1 MIYLD
6 NAATT
11 PISKSVLDAMMPYLT
26 ERYGNP
32 GSSHSLGRA
41 AAEAV
46 AKAREQVGRLI
57 NAKPEN
63 IIFTSGGSEG
73 NHFALLSR
81 AEELLAAGKNHV
93 LISSVEHDSV
103 VRAAERLTKLGFHV
117 EELPVNSEGCVLF
130 DAVKSY
136 IRPETG
142 LISIMYVNNE
152 VGSANDV
159 FQIGSYCNEHNILF
173 HTDCVQAAGFK
184 EIDVQTIGCDFATTS
199 SHKLYGPKGVGAVY
213 VKEPEK
219 CCPLF
224 AGGHNQEFGL
234 RGGTENV
241 AGIVG
246 FGQACEDIKRAM
258 DNWAQTNI
266 PWLRSMFLITLFKY
280 VDHRSIHINGYQEP
294 LSSSRVLNLQLDD
307 VDGETLLVMLDSA
320 GVCVSS
326 GSACR
331 AKEPEPSRT
340 LIAMGVPPED
350 ARNCVRISFGNH
362 TTGDEVRRA
371 AEIMGECVNTLRDLT
386 YDSED

>member
-11 PISKSVLDAMMPYLT
+11 PISKSVLDAMTPYLT
-26 ERYGNP
+26 EQYGNP
-32 GSSHSLGRA
+32 GSAHSLGRA
-41 AAEAV
+41 AAKAV
-46 AKAREQVGRLI
+46 AKARGQVASLMHTS
-57 NAKPEN
+57 PEN

-73 NHFALLSR
+73 NHFALLAR
-81 AEELLAAGKNHV
+81 AEELLAAGKNHI

-103 VRAAERLTKLGFHV
+103 VRATERLTKFGFYV
-117 EELPVNSEGCVLF
+117 EELPVSSEGCVLLET
-130 DAVKSY
+130 VKEH

-152 VGSANDV
+152 VGSENNVWGIGRLCRESDV
-159 FQIGSYCNEHNILF
+159 LF

-184 EIDVQTIGCDFATTS
+184 AIYTEEIGCDFATIS
-199 SHKLYGPKGVGAVY
+199 SHKLYGPKGIGAVY
-213 VKEPEK
+213 VRDPGK
-219 CCPLF
+219 CNPLF

-246 FGQACEDIKRAM
+246 FGQACSDVQTEM
-258 DNWAQTNI
+258 DNWSQINV
-266 PWLRSMFLITLFKY
+266 PWLRELFYRTLTKY
-280 VDHRSIHINGYQEP
+280 VDHRSVHINGYQEP
-294 LSSSRVLNLQLDD
+294 FSTSRVLNLWFDD
-307 VDGETLLVMLDSA
+307 VDGETLLLTLDSH

-340 LIAMGVPPED
+340 LTAMGVSPEE
-350 ARNCVRISFGNH
+350 ARNSIRVSFGGH
-362 TTGDEVRRA
+362 TTAEEAKRA
-371 AEIMGECVNTLRDLT
+371 AEIMAECVNTLRDLV
-386 YDSED
+386 YDS

>member
-11 PISKSVLDAMMPYLT
+11 PISESVLDAMMPYLT
-26 ERYGNP
+26 QQYGNP

-63 IIFTSGGSEG
+63 VIFTSGGSEG

-81 AEELLAAGKNHV
+81 ADELLAAGKNHV

-103 VRAAERLTKLGFHV
+103 VRAAERLAKLGFHI
-117 EELPVNSEGCVLF
+117 EELPVNSEGSVLP
-130 DAVKSY
+130 DTVKSY
-136 IRPETG
+136 ILPETG

-152 VGSANDV
+152 VGTANDIYE
-159 FQIGSYCNEHNILF
+159 IGRICEEHNILF

-184 EIDVQTIGCDFATTS
+184 EIDVELIGCDFATIS

-213 VKEPEK
+213 VRDPGE
-219 CCPLF
+219 CSPLF

-246 FGQACEDIKRAM
+246 FGKACEDIRWEM
-258 DNWAQTNI
+258 DNWVQTNI
-266 PWLRSMFLITLFKY
+266 PWLKDIFFSTLTKL
-280 VDHRSIHINGYQEP
+280 VDKRSIHIHGMQEP
-294 LSSSRVLNLQLDD
+294 LSSSRILNLRFDD
-307 VDGETLLVMLDSA
+307 VDGETLLLMLDA
-320 GVCVSS
+320 NGVCVSS

-331 AKEPEPSRT
+331 SKEPEPSRT
-340 LIAMGVPPED
+340 LTAMGVSPEN
-350 ARNCVRISFGNH
+350 ARNSIRVSFGNH
-362 TTGDEVRRA
+362 TESPDVVKA
-371 AEIMGECVNTLRDLT
+371 ARIMGECVNALRDIA
-386 YDSED
+386 YDSQD

>member
-11 PISKSVLDAMMPYLT
+11 PISESVLDAMMPYLT
-26 ERYGNP
+26 QQYGNP

-46 AKAREQVGRLI
+46 AKARGQVGRLI

-81 AEELLAAGKNHV
+81 ADELLAAGKNHV

-103 VRAAERLTKLGFHV
+103 LRAAERLAKLGFHI
-117 EELPVNSEGCVLF
+117 EELPVNSEGSVLP
-130 DAVKSY
+130 DTVKSY

-142 LISIMYVNNE
+142 LISVMYVNNE
-152 VGSANDV
+152 VGTANNIYE
-159 FQIGSYCNEHNILF
+159 IGRICKEHNFLF

-184 EIDVQTIGCDFATTS
+184 EIDVELIGCDFATIS

-213 VKEPEK
+213 VRDISK
-219 CCPLF
+219 CSPLF

-246 FGQACEDIKRAM
+246 FGQACQDAIKCINNWEYEYPTWLSELFYDRLIKR
-258 DNWAQTNI
+258 
-266 PWLRSMFLITLFKY
+266 
-280 VDHRSIHINGYQEP
+280 VDPRSIHIHGYQEP
-294 LSSSRVLNLQLDD
+294 LKRSRILNLRFDD
-307 VDGETLLVMLDSA
+307 VDGETLLLMLDA
-320 GVCVSS
+320 NGVCVSS

-331 AKEPEPSRT
+331 SKEPEPSRT
-340 LIAMGVPPED
+340 LTAMGVSPEN
-350 ARNCVRISFGNH
+350 ARNSIRVSFGNH
-362 TTGDEVRRA
+362 TESPDVVRA
-371 AEIMGECVNTLRDLT
+371 ARIMGECVNTLRDIA
-386 YDSED
+386 YDSQD

>member
-26 ERYGNP
+26 DSYGNP
-32 GSSHSLGRA
+32 GSSHSLGRSA
-41 AAEAV
+41 ASAV
-46 AKAREQVGRLI
+46 AQAREQVGRLMHA
-57 NAKPEN
+57 NKEN

-81 AEELLAAGKNHV
+81 AEDLLAAGKNHV

-103 VRAAERLTKLGFHV
+103 VRAAERLVKLGFHV
-117 EELPVNSEGCVLF
+117 DELPVNSEGCVLLKTI
-130 DAVKSY
+130 KSH

-152 VGSANDV
+152 VGSVNDV
-159 FQIGSYCNEHNILF
+159 CEIGSLCRKHGVLF
-173 HTDCVQAAGFK
+173 HTDCVQAAGYS
-184 EIDVQTIGCDFATTS
+184 EIDVDLMQCDFATIS

-213 VKEPEK
+213 VREPKK
-219 CCPLF
+219 CSPLF

-246 FGQACEDIKRAM
+246 FGQACQDALEDTDRRKHSS
-258 DNWAQTNI
+258 
-266 PWLRSMFLITLFKY
+266 WLRELFYTRLTEY
-280 VDHRSIHINGYQEP
+280 VDSRSIHIHGYHEP
-294 LSSSRVLNLQLDD
+294 LNRSRILNMRFDD
-307 VDGETLLVMLDSA
+307 ADGETLLMMLDSC
-320 GVCVSS
+320 GICVSS

-340 LIAMGVPPED
+340 LVAMGVPAEK
-350 ARNCVRISFGNH
+350 ARNCIRISFGCHN
-362 TTGDEVRRA
+362 TEDEVCRA
-371 AEIMGECVNTLRDLT
+371 AQAMGNLVNTLRDIA